1 MSELMHS
8 IRSLA
13 IASAVVFLAACGSA
27 ERKSTSEDAASP
39 EESEIARTPDA
50 AVGESEAETPAESS
64 EPKTSDVDDQADS
77 AGSDDVDDADS
88 DSSDRDAAK
97 DEAAAEQAAAEKAAA
112 EKAAAEQA
120 AAEQAAAE
128 KAAAEKA
135 AAEKAAAEQAAAEQA
150 AAEQAAAEKAAA
162 EKAAAEKA
170 AAEKAAAEKAAAEK
184 AAAEKAAAEKAAAE
198 KAAAEQAAAEKAAA
212 AKAAAEAAAAA
223 KAAAEAEARR
233 PKSFSFQI
241 DSPEANSIR
250 AAIHAKCKARGD
262 WATPP
267 SDAMIAGLA
276 ARLKTAAVNGTPI
289 RRCDANYVMLRHDD
303 MVVLPIS
310 SNGGTVFVLGN
321 DGSIPHVYQMGD
333 GGRVSDDSI
342 GTGAVRSRMSR
353 DLASSRN
360 GGQIGRSL
368 RAGDRLL
375 VWDRWD
381 NSRDWNGWV
390 IVLED

>member
-50 AVGESEAETPAESS
+50 AVGESEVETPAESS

-97 DEAAAEQAAAEKAAA
+97 DEAAAEQAAAEQAAA

-120 AAEQAAAE
+120 AAEQ
-128 KAAAEKA
+128 A

-170 AAEKAAAEKAAAEK
+170 AAEQAAAEKAAAEQAAAEKAAAEQAAAEKAAAEK

-198 KAAAEQAAAEKAAA
+198 KAAA
-212 AKAAAEAAAAA
+212 A

-233 PKSFSFQI
+233 PKSFSFEI
-241 DSPEANSIR
+241 DSPEANTIR
-250 AAIHAKCKARGD
+250 AAIHAQCQAKGA

-267 SDAMIAGLA
+267 SDAMIAGLT
-276 ARLKTAAVNGTPI
+276 ARLKAAAANGTPI

-342 GTGAVRSRMSR
+342 GTGRVRSRLSR

-360 GGQIGRSL
+360 GGQVGRSL
-368 RAGDRLL
+368 RPGDRLL

-381 NSRDWNGWV
+381 NSRNWDGWV
-390 IVLED
+390 VILED

>member
-97 DEAAAEQAAAEKAAA
+97 DEAAAEQAAAEQAAAEKAAA
-112 EKAAAEQA
+112 EQAAAEQA

-150 AAEQAAAEKAAA
+150 AAEKAAA

-170 AAEKAAAEKAAAEK
+170 AAEKAAAEKAAAE
-184 AAAEKAAAEKAAAE
+184 
-198 KAAAEQAAAEKAAA
+198 
-212 AKAAAEAAAAA
+212 KAAAEAAAAA

>member
-1 MSELMHS
+1 
-8 IRSLA
+8 
-13 IASAVVFLAACGSA
+13 
-27 ERKSTSEDAASP
+27 
-39 EESEIARTPDA
+39 
-50 AVGESEAETPAESS
+50 
-64 EPKTSDVDDQADS
+64 
-77 AGSDDVDDADS
+77 
-88 DSSDRDAAK
+88 
-97 DEAAAEQAAAEKAAA
+97 AAAEQAAAEK
-112 EKAAAEQA
+112 
-120 AAEQAAAE
+120 
-128 KAAAEKA
+128 
-135 AAEKAAAEQAAAEQA
+135 
-150 AAEQAAAEKAAA
+150 
-162 EKAAAEKA
+162 
-170 AAEKAAAEKAAAEK
+170 
-184 AAAEKAAAEKAAAE
+184 
-198 KAAAEQAAAEKAAA
+198 AAAEKAAA